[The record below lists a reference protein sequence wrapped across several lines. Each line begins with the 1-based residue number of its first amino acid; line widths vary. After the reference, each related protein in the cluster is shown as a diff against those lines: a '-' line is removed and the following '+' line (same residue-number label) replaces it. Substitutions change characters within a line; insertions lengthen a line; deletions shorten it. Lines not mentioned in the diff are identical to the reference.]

1 MINEAVLLESKTLRD
16 SVLDRTDV
24 LDRVKALSLLPDG
37 VHVTTAM
44 VATYFEVAE
53 TVINNLLS
61 RHRQELESNGLR
73 VLRGSD
79 LREYQNLNMSFSSG
93 GYPQRRSS
101 LALWSRRAVL
111 NIAMLLRE
119 SAIARQVRAYL
130 LDMEYLVRTRPVD
143 NPVFSDDVRAGE
155 PVPSLDDRI
164 DQRIAHVLGKTVV
177 PVFNAL
183 IETSSE
189 HRRELIALRTGVEHL
204 ERRLRQNHARLQRL
218 EGRRGIA

>member
-101 LALWSRRAVL
+101 LAL
-111 NIAMLLRE
+111 
-119 SAIARQVRAYL
+119 
-130 LDMEYLVRTRPVD
+130 
-143 NPVFSDDVRAGE
+143 
-155 PVPSLDDRI
+155 
-164 DQRIAHVLGKTVV
+164 
-177 PVFNAL
+177 
-183 IETSSE
+183 
-189 HRRELIALRTGVEHL
+189 
-204 ERRLRQNHARLQRL
+204 
-218 EGRRGIA
+218 